1 MNVRMDRNVN
11 PVIEETCLLGVFFF
25 VLFCFVFF
33 ADKGGAEGL
42 VGPRRRVCHLAGRS
56 PLKFPKKKEKK
67 TRPVS
72 VITQEVTRDGADTL

>member
-11 PVIEETCLLGVFFF
+11 PVIEETCLLGVFF
-25 VLFCFVFF
+25 FCFVFF

-56 PLKFPKKKEKK
+56 PLKFPKKKRKK
-67 TRPVS
+67 NAACVCYNTGS
-72 VITQEVTRDGADTL
+72 DQGWS